1 MKLKLLLFLI
11 SILRINLVFAFP
23 EMVTHGY
30 INCISCHASPNGGGL
45 LTPYGRALSKE
56 LLSAKSSEKIKNDE
70 QFLKGW
76 FKQPAKVD
84 MGGDIR
90 FLQMFMDNK
99 YETSGRAILMQA
111 DLEAQYT
118 IDSRTRILATAGR
131 LETGSTP
138 KKLTDTFISRRHWL
152 NLLIGPEENKEIF
165 QVRVG
170 RFFPAYGLNIAE
182 HYSVTRR
189 GLGFDQA
196 QETYNAEISYIGADW
211 NVFGTVITGRPDKKE
226 LDRESG
232 GAIQLSKAVD
242 SKSKIG
248 VNFYSGNGA
257 NHSSADRRTLTGLY
271 GIYSFAPKL
280 YTIFEFDRSF
290 SPKKSYG
297 YFEYGK
303 IGYEYFQGFHV
314 FLSGEFAKPSAL
326 KFDKK
331 IEALNLGIQY
341 FPWVHWEVSGTVR
354 TEKNT
359 FVSNESSNILLLILH
374 CYL

>member
-1 MKLKLLLFLI
+1 MKLRLLLFLTLLI
-11 SILRINLVFAFP
+11 KANFAFAFP

-30 INCISCHASPNGGGL
+30 VNCISCHASPDGGGL
-45 LTPYGRALSKE
+45 LNPYGRALSKE
-56 LLSAKSSEKIKNDE
+56 LLSAKSSEKIKNEE
-70 QFLKGW
+70 QFLRGW
-76 FKQPAKVD
+76 FNPPAKLE

-111 DLEAQYT
+111 DLEAQLT
-118 IDSRTRILATAGR
+118 IDPRTRILATAGR

-152 NLLIGPEENKEIF
+152 NLLIGPDDNKEKF

-182 HYSVTRR
+182 HNVVTRR
-189 GLGFDQA
+189 GLGFDQN
-196 QETYNAEISYIGADW
+196 QETYNAEVSYIGADW
-211 NVFGTVITGRPDKKE
+211 NIFGTIIAGRPDKKE

-232 GAIQLSKAVD
+232 GAIQLSKVVD
-242 SKSKIG
+242 SRSKVG
-248 VNFYSGNGA
+248 FNFYSGNGV
-257 NHSSADRRTLTGLY
+257 NHSSADRRSLTGLY
-271 GIYSFAPKL
+271 GIYSLAPKL
-280 YTIFEFDRSF
+280 YTLFEFDRSY

-303 IGYEYFQGFHV
+303 IGYEYFQGLHV
-314 FLSGEFAKPSAL
+314 FFTGEFEKPSAL

-331 IEALNLGIQY
+331 IEAFSVGIQY
-341 FPWVHWEVSGTVR
+341 FPWVHWELNGSVR
-354 TEKNT
+354 SEKNT